1 MKVNVNLDKSVSKET
16 DWRLDDLRLVPD
28 RDGIYRKK
36 KSVQRKPMSSLP
48 KVKWRHH
55 ETSANFLWVK

>member
-36 KSVQRKPMSSLP
+36 KKC
-48 KVKWRHH
+48 
-55 ETSANFLWVK
+55 TT